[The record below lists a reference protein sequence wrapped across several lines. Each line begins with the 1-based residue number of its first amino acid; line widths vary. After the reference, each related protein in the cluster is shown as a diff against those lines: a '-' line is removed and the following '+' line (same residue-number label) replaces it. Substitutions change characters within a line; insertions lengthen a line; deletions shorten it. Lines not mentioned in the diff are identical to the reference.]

1 LPAIGRLGVRT
12 VADLR
17 RQPPAALQR
26 VLGAHL
32 AAALL
37 AQSEGVASSAVVPET
52 ARKSISKETTFAE
65 DLTDPAT
72 LHARLRVL
80 AGEVARGVRA
90 AGAAGG
96 VVMLKVRFAGFE
108 THTRQRRLG
117 HPTDSERELLAEAWR
132 LFEHGG
138 LPRAPVR
145 LIGVGLAGLTA
156 PQPRQPDLFESADA
170 GARDVRLVRTLDAVK
185 ARFGDAALGFGL
197 GRKSAA
203 PRPADAS
210 PTPARGSA
218 PDEHCC

>member
-1 LPAIGRLGVRT
+1 
-12 VADLR
+12 
-17 RQPPAALQR
+17 
-26 VLGAHL
+26 
-32 AAALL
+32 
-37 AQSEGVASSAVVPET
+37 VVPET